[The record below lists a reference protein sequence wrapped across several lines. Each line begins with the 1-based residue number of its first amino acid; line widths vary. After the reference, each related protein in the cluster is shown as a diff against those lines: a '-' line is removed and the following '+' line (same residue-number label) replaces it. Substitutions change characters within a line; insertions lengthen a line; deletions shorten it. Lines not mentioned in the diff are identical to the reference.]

1 MDTKKKTFDCL
12 EFKRRTQ
19 ARIYKEI
26 RDMTLDEQLEYFRLR
41 AENGPL
47 GEWWKTKKHSSAAP
61 ASDSGGRT
69 DEAADGASGT

>member
-19 ARIYKEI
+19 ARIYEEI
-26 RDMTLDEQLEYFRLR
+26 RDMTLDEQLEYFRIR

-47 GEWWKTKKHSSAAP
+47 GEWWKAKKHSSTAR
-61 ASDSGGRT
+61 ASDSGRMT
-69 DEAADGASGT
+69 DEATDGTSVI